1 MKILN
6 HGEKK
11 PFNLEDVTKS
21 FLNRMASEVTGS
33 AKKENKSV
41 SVFMKNLGNL
51 TESELTYLTS
61 QFLNLNPEIGTIELE
76 KIVKIAKGEIAEDV
90 PAIQKMQ
97 EEDISLRE
105 LILQN
110 TDSTLENE
118 NNDTIKEKRD
128 TEQKTEQKEAFDLST
143 LGTEEIKAIRD
154 CIESGLIENLVKVP
168 STMRKKLLD
177 TINHSLEQRTRKIV
191 EMAEKSKIVNLEDT
205 PKVKKAEWGDEP
217 R

>member
-11 PFNLEDVTKS
+11 PFNLENVTKS

-76 KIVKIAKGEIAEDV
+76 KIVKIAKEKIAEDV
-90 PAIQKMQ
+90 TAIQKMQ

-143 LGTEEIKAIRD
+143 LGTEETKAIKD

>member
-11 PFNLEDVTKS
+11 PFNLENVTKS

-143 LGTEEIKAIRD
+143 LGTEETKAIKD

>member
-143 LGTEEIKAIRD
+143 LGTEETKTIKD

-205 PKVKKAEWGDEP
+205 PKVKKAEWGDDP

>member
-143 LGTEEIKAIRD
+143 LGTEETKTIKD

>member
-143 LGTEEIKAIRD
+143 LGTEETKAIKD

>member
-1 MKILN
+1 
-6 HGEKK
+6 
-11 PFNLEDVTKS
+11 
-21 FLNRMASEVTGS
+21 
-33 AKKENKSV
+33 
-41 SVFMKNLGNL
+41 MKNLGNL

-143 LGTEEIKAIRD
+143 LGTEETKAIKD